1 MDSEDNETEMLEQQE
16 WKRKEEELSTTWL
29 GKIRETILLIGM
41 HSFYNSSVAGTML
54 ALSVALPH
62 ENCNI
67 HVMEW
72 FLYAGIIYTL
82 TGVINQVRERVEEMA
97 ILDGIVNKAEHK
109 IILIL
114 KFCNF
119 PLFLFEFVC
128 FIAIVSLVTIN
139 YDHITFEDKSSSNK
153 HYCERG
159 TWKLMLAMTGIYS
172 IVFLFRVMVIMA
184 ALCGGEQERLQ
195 SESEIK

>member
-1 MDSEDNETEMLEQQE
+1 MINHA
-16 WKRKEEELSTTWL
+16 EL
-29 GKIRETILLIGM
+29 
-41 HSFYNSSVAGTML
+41 
-54 ALSVALPH
+54 
-62 ENCNI
+62 
-67 HVMEW
+67 
-72 FLYAGIIYTL
+72 
-82 TGVINQVRERVEEMA
+82 
-97 ILDGIVNKAEHK
+97 K
-109 IILIL
+109 IILVL

-139 YDHITFEDKSSSNK
+139 YDHITFEDKSSANE

-159 TWKLMLAMTGIYS
+159 TWKLALTGIYS

>member
-1 MDSEDNETEMLEQQE
+1 
-16 WKRKEEELSTTWL
+16 
-29 GKIRETILLIGM
+29 
-41 HSFYNSSVAGTML
+41 
-54 ALSVALPH
+54 
-62 ENCNI
+62 
-67 HVMEW
+67 MEW

-82 TGVINQVRERVEEMA
+82 TGVNNQVRERVEEMA

-109 IILIL
+109 IILVL
-114 KFCNF
+114 KFCNL

-139 YDHITFEDKSSSNK
+139 YDHITFEDKSSTNE
-153 HYCERG
+153 HFCERG

-184 ALCGGEQERLQ
+184 ALSGGEQERLELELNL
-195 SESEIK
+195 ESVD